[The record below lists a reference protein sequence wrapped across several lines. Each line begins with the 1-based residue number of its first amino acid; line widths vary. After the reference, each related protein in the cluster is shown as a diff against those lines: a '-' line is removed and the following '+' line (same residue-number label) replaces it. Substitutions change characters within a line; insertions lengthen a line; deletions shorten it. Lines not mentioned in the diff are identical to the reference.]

1 MQEGKKTI
9 MLIIS
14 SSMSIIA
21 ILYVIYAA
29 FLSTPEVI
37 YVDNVKL
44 FDGFYMTKEMKKIGE
59 KEFNTRKMI
68 LDSLYSKLQS
78 DSVSEIEKKLMMQQF
93 IKGKEELEQFN
104 QNFAGEESLK
114 IWSRIHSY
122 VDEYSK
128 ETNYKLI
135 IGSQNKETVL
145 FASEKIDK
153 TNELL
158 AYINKKYEG
167 IK

>member
-1 MQEGKKTI
+1 
-9 MLIIS
+9 MLKNKIQILTFIH
-14 SSMSIIA
+14 SIGLIA
-21 ILYVIYAA
+21 LVC
-29 FLSTPEVI
+29 FLIFRSFFASEEIV
-37 YVDNVKL
+37 YVDNIKL

-59 KEFNTRKMI
+59 KEFNARKTI

-78 DSVSEIEKKLMMQQF
+78 NSVSEIEKKQMMSQF
-93 IKGKEELEQFN
+93 VKGKEELEQFN

-114 IWSRIHSY
+114 IWSRIHNY
-122 VDEYSK
+122 IDEYSK

-135 IGSQNKETVL
+135 IGSQNKETIL